1 MSGVET
7 TFLPLLPLSTGV
19 VLPQMVVPLGLE
31 SAEAKAAAD
40 AALGGDGLLV
50 LVPRVETDGEPTVYA
65 KVGTVAKIEEAG
77 RLPGGGRGVLVR
89 GLHRAVLGAAVPG
102 FGEGSS
108 ADGLFVHTQPVEDPT
123 GPPTERAAELMKEYR
138 AVVEAILEHRRATPF
153 AEALRGIGD
162 PGALADTAGYSP
174 DLSFEQRIELLETLD
189 VTDRLAKALAWA
201 KDTLGELE
209 LKQRIRTDVNEGM
222 EKRQREFMLRQQ
234 MDALRKELGEDG
246 DDGAGDYRARL
257 EELHMPAAVR
267 TAVEREID
275 RLERTSEQSPEHS
288 WIRTWLDTLTEL
300 PWGQRSDDR
309 LDLTEAR
316 AILDADHTGLD
327 DVKERIVEHLAVR
340 KLRKER
346 GLDAVSPGDTPDPG
360 RANPPTRGGSGAIL
374 VLVGPPG
381 VGKTSLGESVARAL
395 GRKFVRVALG
405 GVRDEAE
412 IRGHRRTYVG
422 AQPGRF
428 VRALKEAGTMNPV
441 ILLDEVD
448 KLGSDWRGDPTSA
461 LLEVLDPA
469 QNHTFRD
476 HYAEVDLDLSDV
488 LFLATANVL
497 DTIPGPLLDRMEM
510 LRLDG
515 YTEDEKVT
523 IALGH
528 LLPRQRERNGLE
540 PGEVKVTDAA
550 VRRIVTGYTR
560 EAGVRGLERE
570 LGRLLRKA
578 VVKLATSG
586 APDTAGVDRPGSP
599 EAARD
604 ISPILIDVDDVE
616 KALGRAK
623 FYDEAADRTGVPGVA
638 TGLAVTGAGGDVLFV
653 EAGSMPAESGG
664 GLAITGQLGDVMKE
678 SAEIA
683 LSYIRSHARAARPT
697 GRLVR
702 QEAVPPPRAG
712 RRGAEGRPLGR
723 CHDDDG
729 AGQPADGP
737 AGQVDGGHDRR
748 GHAVRPG
755 APDRRAE
762 AEGAGRP
769 PGRAH
774 HGDPPGPQRP
784 RPRRRARGG
793 AGVDDLPPRR
803 GHRPGPRLGPRGRPE
818 RRRAPGRLSRQNRRS
833 AVPPPGTEERRFG
846 ASGRIGSCAGGRST
860 SRCRRSSRSSGRPG
874 SATSSTPSCPTRPF
888 PGRWCP
894 AWCCTGASG
903 SSRRSPG
910 PSSTTAP
917 ATTPAW
923 RRPPTG
929 PPGATPT
936 PPPGSS
942 CPSPGSSRA
951 APGSPT
957 RPAGP
962 WRSPGST
969 AWEPFRPRPGDRPP
983 PPGHPAGRRC

>member
-1 MSGVET
+1 MSDVET

-31 SAEAKAAAD
+31 SDEAKAAAD
-40 AALGGDGLLV
+40 AARATDGLLV
-50 LVPRVETDGEPTVYA
+50 LVPRIETDGEPTVYA

-102 FGEGSS
+102 FGKGSS
-108 ADGLFVHTQPVEDPT
+108 ANGLFVQAEPVEDPT
-123 GPPTERAAELMKEYR
+123 GPPTEHAQELMKEYR
-138 AVVEAILEHRRATPF
+138 AVVEAVLEHRRATPF

-174 DLSFEQRIELLETLD
+174 DLSFEQRIELLETID

-246 DDGAGDYRARL
+246 DDVAGDYRARL

-340 KLRKER
+340 KLRKLR
-346 GLDAVSPGDTPDPG
+346 GLDASGDTEDSTL
-360 RANPPTRGGSGAIL
+360 PTRGGSGAIL

-448 KLGSDWRGDPTSA
+448 KLGADWRGDPTSA

-540 PGEVKVTDAA
+540 PGEVEVTDAA
-550 VRRIVTGYTR
+550 VRQVVTGYTR

-578 VVKLATSG
+578 ATRIAQRS
-586 APDTAGVDRPGSP
+586 PETAGVGEAHAKEEPGGAGRGAP
-599 EAARD
+599 EAPQD
-604 ISPILIDVDDVE
+604 GGPVLIDVDDVT
-616 KALGRAK
+616 KSLGRAK

-683 LSYIRSHARAARPT
+683 LSYIRSHAELLGLPAGSFDKKRFHLHVPAGAVPKDGPSAGVTMTTALVSLLT
-697 GRLVR
+697 GRPVR
-702 QEAVPPPRAG
+702 STVGMTGEVTLSGRVLPIGGLKQKVLAAHRAGLTTVILPARNGPDLDDVPEAVREAMTFHL
-712 RRGAEGRPLGR
+712 AE
-723 CHDDDG
+723 DI
-729 AGQPADGP
+729 
-737 AGQVDGGHDRR
+737 GQVLGW
-748 GHAVRPG
+748 ALEE
-755 APDRRAE
+755 AP
-762 AEGAGRP
+762 
-769 PGRAH
+769 
-774 HGDPPGPQRP
+774 
-784 RPRRRARGG
+784 
-793 AGVDDLPPRR
+793 
-803 GHRPGPRLGPRGRPE
+803 
-818 RRRAPGRLSRQNRRS
+818 
-833 AVPPPGTEERRFG
+833 
-846 ASGRIGSCAGGRST
+846 
-860 SRCRRSSRSSGRPG
+860 
-874 SATSSTPSCPTRPF
+874 
-888 PGRWCP
+888 P
-894 AWCCTGASG
+894 AAQ
-903 SSRRSPG
+903 
-910 PSSTTAP
+910 
-917 ATTPAW
+917 
-923 RRPPTG
+923 
-929 PPGATPT
+929 
-936 PPPGSS
+936 
-942 CPSPGSSRA
+942 A
-951 APGSPT
+951 A
-957 RPAGP
+957 
-962 WRSPGST
+962 
-969 AWEPFRPRPGDRPP
+969 
-983 PPGHPAGRRC
+983 